1 MTKTKWNL
9 SQRTIAKS
17 KLEIK
22 MNTVSKL
29 PDALETCLMKMPKQN
44 KTRTFRT
51 CSTVTEKG
59 VTRMRMDFFLI
70 LSCRLSSLSQARL
83 LSGRQALW
91 VQNNTASPNMQLWVK
106 DPLAVYCL
114 HISMPKGWKSQG
126 HHRHRYLMLAATTE
140 GTMTPLCYKGMWQG
154 TALSCVQ
161 DDSNL
166 TPPFVSAYSS
176 RIFFSGSLKDK
187 RMSFWAAQSFCRF
200 LFTAVVLEYMSLSRF
215 IEKQLSSLF

>member
-1 MTKTKWNL
+1 MPWKHVWWKCWN
-9 SQRTIAKS
+9 RI
-17 KLEIK
+17 KLGLLGH
-22 MNTVSKL
+22 V
-29 PDALETCLMKMPKQN
+29 QQ
-44 KTRTFRT
+44 
-51 CSTVTEKG
+51 KG
-59 VTRMRMDFFLI
+59 CHQDEDGFFLI

-106 DPLAVYCL
+106 DPLAVCCL

-140 GTMTPLCYKGMWQG
+140 GTMTPLCYKGMLQG

-166 TPPFVSAYSS
+166 MPPFVSAYSS
-176 RIFFSGSLKDK
+176 RVFFSGSLKDK
-187 RMSFWAAQSFCRF
+187 RMSFWAAQSFVDF
-200 LFTAVVLEYMSLSRF
+200 FSLLLFWNICLCLG
-215 IEKQLSSLF
+215 L

>member
-1 MTKTKWNL
+1 MPWKHVWWKCWN
-9 SQRTIAKS
+9 RI
-17 KLEIK
+17 KLGLLGHVQQWQK
-22 MNTVSKL
+22 RVS
-29 PDALETCLMKMPKQN
+29 P
-44 KTRTFRT
+44 
-51 CSTVTEKG
+51 G
-59 VTRMRMDFFLI
+59 WGWIFLI

-106 DPLAVYCL
+106 DPLAVCCL

-166 TPPFVSAYSS
+166 VPPFVSAYSS
-176 RIFFSGSLKDK
+176 RVFFSGSLKDK
-187 RMSFWAAQSFCRF
+187 RMSFWAAQSFVDF
-200 LFTAVVLEYMSLSRF
+200 FSLLLFWNICLCLG
-215 IEKQLSSLF
+215 L

>member
-1 MTKTKWNL
+1 MFN
-9 SQRTIAKS
+9 SDR
-17 KLEIK
+17 
-22 MNTVSKL
+22 
-29 PDALETCLMKMPKQN
+29 
-44 KTRTFRT
+44 
-51 CSTVTEKG
+51 KG
-59 VTRMRMDFFLI
+59 CHQDEDGFFLI

-106 DPLAVYCL
+106 DPLAVRCL

-140 GTMTPLCYKGMWQG
+140 GTMTPLCYKSMWQG

-166 TPPFVSAYSS
+166 TLPFVSAYSS
-176 RIFFSGSLKDK
+176 RVFFLRVSK
-187 RMSFWAAQSFCRF
+187 RQKNEF
-200 LFTAVVLEYMSLSRF
+200 LSCTVFL
-215 IEKQLSSLF
+215 